1 MLWRRWRE
9 CRCEVKGG
17 AHESESRASSS
28 ISAAPPCS
36 DKRKREYRKRSGLE
50 RLNSR
55 LADGCMLHSHS
66 LRGQGTLGLK
76 IITSMI
82 VMLAAANVSIE
93 SQRPEQV
100 RSLIKAL
107 AA

>member
-1 MLWRRWRE
+1 MKVEHLRQYPPL
-9 CRCEVKGG
+9 
-17 AHESESRASSS
+17 
-28 ISAAPPCS
+28 PPCS
-36 DKRKREYRKRSGLE
+36 DKWKRKHRKRSGLE

-55 LADGCMLHSHS
+55 LADGCMLHGHY
-66 LRGQGTLGLK
+66 LRGQGNIGLK
-76 IITSMI
+76 IIISMT
-82 VMLAAANVSIE
+82 VMLAAANVAIQ